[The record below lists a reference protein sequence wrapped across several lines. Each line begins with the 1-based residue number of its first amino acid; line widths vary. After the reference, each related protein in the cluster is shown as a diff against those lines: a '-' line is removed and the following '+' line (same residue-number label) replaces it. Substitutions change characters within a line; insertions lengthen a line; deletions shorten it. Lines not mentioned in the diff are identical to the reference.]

1 MTASQREQIRLSTLR
16 YCQSADHYGL
26 AAPLLL
32 QFIRSEGFRKLTPD
46 QLRAEIRYLEDKTFL
61 ATIPKPISPENP
73 AWRIT
78 AAGRDFLA
86 TQNEN
91 ENQEAP

>member
-1 MTASQREQIRLSTLR
+1 MTSTQREQIRLSLLR
-16 YCQSADHYGL
+16 YCESADQYGL

-32 QFIRSEGFRKLTPD
+32 QFIRSEGFRKLTAE
-46 QLRAEIRYLEDKTFL
+46 QLRAEILYLIDKTFL
-61 ATIPKPISPENP
+61 TPIPKPISPENP

-86 TQNEN
+86 AQNE
-91 ENQEAP
+91 EEL